1 MIMKFKNIFRFVLL
15 ITVVFATFVSCN
27 KDEDKDAVK
36 EVIDTVKDGTWK
48 VSYFYDSGKD
58 KTVNYAGY
66 NFVFGDSNVLNATKE
81 TNSYNGIWSVAKSTT
96 DDDLF
101 STIFKIS
108 IGPNEIFQD
117 LNRDWKVIENTGSSI
132 TLKDD
137 SKGETAIDFLTFE
150 KNIPI
155 Q

>member
-15 ITVVFATFVSCN
+15 ITVVFASFVSCN

-81 TNSYNGIWSVAKSTT
+81 TNSYNGMWSAAKSTS

-108 IGPNEIFQD
+108 IGPNDIFQD
-117 LNRDWKVIENTGSSI
+117 LNGDWKVIEKTGSSI

-150 KNIPI
+150 KN
-155 Q
+155 